1 MKITDTDEGIDK
13 INYINVV
20 SKKIVINNPKND
32 KNGPKIIDI
41 TDKQLNCI
49 LWKGLNQYLITS
61 HNNEIYKDSSG
72 FSKMFMNRFNN
83 HNPYD
88 LRKCISSK
96 AIHEGNTERI
106 KELERNQGHSLH
118 TILQYYYTSHILLY

>member
-1 MKITDTDEGIDK
+1 MLRPSEIINMRITDTDEGNDT

-20 SKKIVINNPKND
+20 SKKIVINNHKND

-41 TDKQLNCI
+41 TDNKLNGI
-49 LWKGLNQYLITS
+49 LWKGLNKYLITS

-72 FSKMFMNRFNN
+72 FSKMFKNRFNN

-96 AIHEGNTERI
+96 AIHQGNTERI
-106 KELERNQGHSLH
+106 KELERTRDTH
-118 TILQYYYTSHILLY
+118 